1 MAFVSYASLL
11 ALKTE
16 GGAALLEKDLRALIL
31 GALLLFLGRE
41 RERGMACARTCA
53 RGEGGVQ
60 GEVTP
65 AHPLRVASCRQLQRR
80 RGRVR
85 PRTDLTPL
93 LLVEAE
99 VGTPLSLRS
108 EAA

>member
-60 GEVTP
+60 G
-65 AHPLRVASCRQLQRR
+65 
-80 RGRVR
+80 
-85 PRTDLTPL
+85 
-93 LLVEAE
+93 VEAAE
-99 VGTPLSLRS
+99 LASFLTDPKGRS
-108 EAA
+108 K